1 MDIHQRI
8 KRLRQEKNWT
18 QAELAQ
24 KLGIRQKQISA
35 YECGTTKPSTE
46 VLIKLAEAFDVSLDY
61 LAFEVQGK
69 NTKIQVKDRELL
81 RSFEMID
88 SYSEEERKVAKE
100 ILDLVIMKHR
110 FQKLASS
117 HS

>member
-1 MDIHQRI
+1 M
-8 KRLRQEKNWT
+8 
-18 QAELAQ
+18 
-24 KLGIRQKQISA
+24 
-35 YECGTTKPSTE
+35 
-46 VLIKLAEAFDVSLDY
+46 
-61 LAFEVQGK
+61 AFEVQWK

-88 SYSEEERKVAKE
+88 NYSEEKRKVAKE